1 MNTRHF
7 YIVLTILVAVPAIA
21 FAGWFGDERPPVNGK
36 PLSEIIKLVEEA
48 GHKAIIEVEFEDGVY
63 GIEALDAQNN
73 EIELKVDPVSGKVST
88 K

>member
-36 PLSEIIKLVEEA
+36 PLSEIIK
-48 GHKAIIEVEFEDGVY
+48 VEFEDSVY
-63 GIEALDAQNN
+63 EIEALDAQDN

>member
-48 GHKAIIEVEFEDGVY
+48 GHKTIVELEFEDGVY
-63 GIEALDAQNN
+63 EIEALDAQGK
-73 EIELKVDPVSGKVST
+73 EVKLKVDPVSGKVNV

>member
-1 MNTRHF
+1 MNTCHF
-7 YIVLTILVAVPAIA
+7 YIVPTILVAVPAIA
-21 FAGWFGDERPPVNGK
+21 FAGWFGDERPPVNRK

-48 GHKAIIEVEFEDGVY
+48 GHKAIIEVEFEDGGY

-73 EIELKVDPVSGKVST
+73 EIELKVDPVSGKVSS